1 MIRLHDLASEQV
13 TPLAPRPGEAVGLYV
28 CGPTVY
34 GPPHLGHGRLVLVFD
49 VARRWMLARGLAVRH
64 VENITDVDDKIIDR
78 ALREGRRPEE
88 IAEEAEA
95 QWWAAMD
102 RLGALRPDA
111 TPHATEWI
119 AQMVEL
125 VAKLLEQEAAYV
137 TSDGVYFDTRQVA
150 DYGLLKHQDIDTL
163 LAGARVAL
171 KEEKRAPAD
180 FALWKAAKPGEPFWE
195 APFGAGRPGWH
206 TECVAMSLGILG
218 EGFELHGGGADL
230 IFPHHENERAQAVAL
245 GRPFARRW
253 LHSGLLTVEQEK
265 MSKSLN
271 NFVTLDDLL
280 MAEDARALR
289 LVVCRAHYRSPL
301 EAGAEVI
308 AQAAATLERIDAL
321 AHRLGELESVAVPEA
336 AAAEAVVLSA
346 RMAEA
351 MDDDLDTPNA
361 LGALFSGLRRANVLL
376 DAGDHLGGA
385 ALGRAVIEGLGVLG
399 LVPVAAGGGDAEAEA
414 LLSARDAARA
424 DGDFAAADRLRD
436 ELAARG
442 WRVEDGAAGSRLRRE
457 GAPAR

>member
-1 MIRLHDLASEQV
+1 MLRLYDLASEQV
-13 TPLAPRPGEAVGLYV
+13 APLAPTPGATVGLYV

-49 VARRWMLARGLAVRH
+49 VLRRWMQARGLSVRH

-78 ALREGRRPEE
+78 AMREHRRPEE

-102 RLGALRPDA
+102 RLGALRPHES
-111 TPHATEWI
+111 PHATDWI
-119 AQMVEL
+119 AEMVEL
-125 VAKLLEQEAAYV
+125 VAKLLERQAAYA
-137 TSDGVYFDTRQVA
+137 TSDGVYFDTRVVA
-150 DYGLLKHQDIDTL
+150 DYGLLKHQDVERL
-163 LAGARVAL
+163 LAGARVAPN
-171 KEEKRAPAD
+171 EEKRAPAD
-180 FALWKAAKPGEPFWE
+180 FALWKAAKPGEPSWE

-271 NFVTLDDLL
+271 NYVTLDDLL
-280 MAEDARALR
+280 AAEDARALR

-301 EAGAEVI
+301 EAGADVI
-308 AQAAATLERIDAL
+308 AQASATLERIDAL
-321 AHRLGELESVAVPEA
+321 AQRLGELPSAAVPPAAVGEA
-336 AAAEAVVLSA
+336 AALGERV
-346 RMAEA
+346 AEA
-351 MDDDLDTPNA
+351 MDDDLDTPSA
-361 LGALFSGLRRANVLL
+361 LGALFSGLRRANALL
-376 DAGDHLGGA
+376 DAGDHVGGG
-385 ALGRAVIEGLGVLG
+385 ALGRAVIEGLEILG
-399 LVPVAAGGGDAEAEA
+399 LVPVAPGGADAEAEA
-414 LLSARDAARA
+414 LLAARDAARA
-424 DGDFAAADRLRD
+424 GGDYATADRLRD

-442 WRVEDGAAGSRLRRE
+442 WRVEDGPAGSRLRRDV
-457 GAPAR
+457 APAR